1 MRRSARTARSASSYS
16 CPYLTERVNAIDMHN
31 HFIAPEVIDH
41 LERDGGRY
49 ATRIVEREGR
59 RFFLI
64 QEKAMRPIDGPIS
77 DASDRLADMDREG
90 IATQAVS
97 CVPFLMYPDVDAAL
111 GLAIAE
117 VNNDAMATLAASD
130 PAHFVPLASVP
141 MQDPAAAARELER
154 AANLG
159 LRGVEIPPKVI
170 ARHLDEPDFEVF
182 WEAAEALR
190 MVVCIHPFEAAPTG
204 ALARFFLGNLVGN
217 LYDTGLAAALLIYGG
232 VLERHPKLRIV
243 LYHAGGTLPAIV
255 GRLDMGY
262 RLVPECRSAIPR
274 PPSTYMSQFHFD
286 IIAHDRAMLGH
297 LVETYGADRFV
308 VGSDYPLAAGLA
320 HPVSEVQALELDA
333 GDEAK
338 ILRLNAQAL
347 LSR

>member
-1 MRRSARTARSASSYS
+1 MD
-16 CPYLTERVNAIDMHN
+16 VIDMHN
-31 HFIAPEVIDH
+31 HFIAPEVIDYLAREGSH
-41 LERDGGRY
+41 Y
-49 ATRIVEREGR
+49 ATRIVERDGR

-64 QEKAMRPIDGPIS
+64 REKAMRPIDGPIS
-77 DASDRLADMDREG
+77 NASARLADMDREG

-111 GLAIAE
+111 GLAIAQ
-117 VNNDAMATLAASD
+117 VNNDAMAAARGKR
-130 PAHFVPLASVP
+130 PAHFVPLASIP

-154 AANLG
+154 AAKLG

-170 ARHLDEPDFEVF
+170 ERQLDEPDFEVF

-190 MVVCIHPFEAAPTG
+190 MVVCIHPFEAAPAG
-204 ALARFFLGNLVGN
+204 ALARYFLGNLVGN

-243 LYHAGGTLPAIV
+243 LYHAGGALPAIV

-274 PPSTYMSQFHFD
+274 PPSSYANRNFTS
-286 IIAHDRAMLGH
+286 I
-297 LVETYGADRFV
+297 
-308 VGSDYPLAAGLA
+308 S
-320 HPVSEVQALELDA
+320 
-333 GDEAK
+333 
-338 ILRLNAQAL
+338 
-347 LSR
+347 SRIVARC